1 MRDSLFCRR
10 GTLPAARLDF
20 SVRRE
25 LARHLLT
32 VAHGP
37 RLADCAGSS
46 VSFVVCCCH
55 LCLLMSMVLN
65 PLLNHDDLRRW
76 RACSRRFWLYRRRDP
91 AADGTAHTATAA
103 DASAE
108 AAVVHGP
115 DADAALRA
123 SFPLA
128 DTIAQPK
135 SHAEW
140 VQAMHHTL
148 TCLDAEHML
157 AEGWAV
163 LGACLTSEDRAQVRI
178 DVLTRGTRGLCLYK
192 VRYATVAEDSD
203 VDAVALW
210 THVAAKCG
218 LRIQSVGLLLVN
230 TDFIYPGH
238 ACYAGVFREVDLA
251 PVLGSRPVAAWL
263 AAMRDCARGAEPP
276 ATPGEHCTKGGG
288 CEFAHSCQA
297 RAPAPHA
304 PLADPQASLEVVGR
318 ELAAELRAA
327 GHVDLHSVAPAS
339 LQNARHRRAVR
350 AVQQGAP
357 VLEPEAAALMQALP
371 YPRHYLRFDTI
382 GFAVPIWPGTRPY
395 QVLPFQWTCD
405 VQGADG
411 QWQRHHFLAD
421 AQGGDPR
428 RAFAST
434 LLQVLGDSGAVL
446 AYNAGFEGNRIREL
460 ARQFDDL
467 APALEAVLPRIVD
480 LFQVA
485 RSHYYHPVMA
495 GSWSFKSIS
504 RAVAPNVALGMEG
517 PDGVAESSAQATFS
531 RSLQRGLED
540 AVRQQLRAALCAHGQ
555 RQTEVLRRLAL
566 VLAGNAADGDGV

>member
-1 MRDSLFCRR
+1 
-10 GTLPAARLDF
+10 
-20 SVRRE
+20 
-25 LARHLLT
+25 
-32 VAHGP
+32 
-37 RLADCAGSS
+37 
-46 VSFVVCCCH
+46 
-55 LCLLMSMVLN
+55 
-65 PLLNHDDLRRW
+65 
-76 RACSRRFWLYRRRDP
+76 
-91 AADGTAHTATAA
+91 
-103 DASAE
+103 
-108 AAVVHGP
+108 
-115 DADAALRA
+115 A

-128 DTIAQPK
+128 DTIATPQ
-135 SHAEW
+135 SQAEW

-148 TCLDAEHML
+148 TCLGAEHML
-157 AEGWAV
+157 AEGWAI

-192 VRYATVAEDSD
+192 VRYATVGEDSD

-210 THVAAKCG
+210 THVAARCG

-238 ACYAGVFREVDLA
+238 GCYAGVFREYDLA

-263 AAMRDCARGAEPP
+263 AAMRDCVRGAEPP

-288 CEFAHSCQA
+288 CEFAHNCQA
-297 RAPAPHA
+297 RAPATPV
-304 PLADPQASLEVVGR
+304 PVPDPQASLEIVGR
-318 ELAAELRAA
+318 DLAAELRDA
-327 GHVDLHSVAPAS
+327 GHVDLRSVALAS

-350 AVQQGAP
+350 AIQQGAP

-371 YPRHYLRFDTI
+371 YPRHYLRFDTV

-395 QVLPFQWTCD
+395 QVLPFQWSCD

-411 QWQRHHFLAD
+411 QRLHHSFLAD

-434 LLQVLGDSGAVL
+434 LLQALGGSGAVL

-460 ARQFDDL
+460 ARHFDDL

-480 LFQVA
+480 LFQMA
-485 RSHYYHPVMA
+485 RAHYYHPVMA

-504 RAVAPNVALGMEG
+504 RAVAPDRAQGIACDLAGCEG
-517 PDGVAESSAQATFS
+517 VGEPSAQATFA
-531 RSLQRGLED
+531 RSLQRGLQD
-540 AVRQQLRAALCAHGQ
+540 VLRQQLHAALQAHGQ
-555 RQTEVLRRLAL
+555 RQTEVLCRLAL
-566 VLAGNAADGDGV
+566 VLERGRG

>member
-1 MRDSLFCRR
+1 
-10 GTLPAARLDF
+10 
-20 SVRRE
+20 
-25 LARHLLT
+25 
-32 VAHGP
+32 
-37 RLADCAGSS
+37 
-46 VSFVVCCCH
+46 
-55 LCLLMSMVLN
+55 MVLN

-91 AADGTAHTATAA
+91 AADSTDRKAPAA

-128 DTIAQPK
+128 DTIARPK
-135 SHAEW
+135 TQAEW

-148 TCLDAEHML
+148 TCLDVEHML
-157 AEGWAV
+157 VEGWAI

-192 VRYATVAEDSD
+192 VRYATVGEDSD
-203 VDAVALW
+203 VDDVALW
-210 THVAAKCG
+210 THVAARCG

-238 ACYAGVFREVDLA
+238 GCYAGVFREVDLA

-263 AAMRDCARGAEPP
+263 TAMRDCARGSEPP
-276 ATPGEHCTKGGG
+276 ATPGEHCTQGGG

-297 RAPAPHA
+297 RTLPKRAL
-304 PLADPQASLEVVGR
+304 LADPQASLEVVGR
-318 ELAAELRAA
+318 ELAAELRVA
-327 GHVDLHSVAPAS
+327 GHVDLRSAAPAS
-339 LQNARHRRAVR
+339 FENARHRRAVR
-350 AVQQGAP
+350 AIQQGAP
-357 VLEPEAAALMQALP
+357 VLEPEAAALIQALP

-382 GFAVPIWPGTRPY
+382 GFAVPIWSGTRPY
-395 QVLPFQWTCD
+395 QVMPFQWTCD
-405 VQGADG
+405 VQAADG
-411 QWQRHHFLAD
+411 QWQHHHFLAD

-428 RAFAST
+428 RTFAST
-434 LLQVLGDSGAVL
+434 LLLALGSSGAVL

-467 APALEAVLPRIVD
+467 APVLEAVLPRIVD
-480 LFQVA
+480 LFQLA
-485 RSHYYHPVMA
+485 RAHYYHPVMA

-504 RAVAPNVALGMEG
+504 RAVAPDLALGMED
-517 PDGVAESSAQATFS
+517 PDGAGESSAQAAFS
-531 RSLQRGLED
+531 RSLQRGLDE
-540 AVRQQLRAALCAHGQ
+540 ATRQQLRAALHAHGQ
-555 RQTEVLRRLAL
+555 RETEVLCRLVM
-566 VLAGNAADGDGV
+566 VLEGCSD